1 MEFARLYAL
10 LPRGRQLHS
19 MCSHARAEAEED
31 FLRQLN
37 ESQQVTAHGVPMKL
51 AYLYTLSKN
60 VRDMVESLTDNFDPR
75 SMSVAEIEKFVVGI
89 AIL

>member
-19 MCSHARAEAEED
+19 ICSHARADTEED
-31 FLRQLN
+31 FLLQLN
-37 ESQQVTAHGVPMKL
+37 ESQQVEAQGVPMKL
-51 AYLYTLSKN
+51 TYLSALSKS
-60 VRDMVESLTDNFDPR
+60 VREMVESLPDNFDPR
-75 SMSVAEIEKFVVGI
+75 SMSAVEIQQFVVGI